1 MPVIIT
7 ITNEPTTVD
16 NSDRVY
22 NYSEYDR
29 ILKNVCNTTEY
40 DVFYSG
46 QNKGTLDYQ
55 LIKAIKDTDLF
66 KVYYRPKK
74 KMSYKYLGFTH
85 KSDIIKYRE
94 IPVNIDTNIEQRLQ
108 IHLIINNIEDISVP
122 THNFTGSGKYKKDVL
137 IHAGLRDVNNISII
151 EHNRNTNIGF
161 YYYEEQA
168 KEAKIEA
175 QTLTKEEATSEEEA
189 PVEEEASPEEENESQ
204 SSYSTENNISE
215 DNLDNTSPKTPVVK
229 MI

>member
-40 DVFYSG
+40 EVFYSG
-46 QNKGTLDYQ
+46 QNKGTIDYQ
-55 LIKAIKDTDLF
+55 LIKAIEDIDLF
-66 KVYYRPKK
+66 KVYYRSKK
-74 KMSYKYLGFTH
+74 NMSYKYLGLTH

-137 IHAGLRDVNNISII
+137 IHAGLRDANNISII

-161 YYYEEQA
+161 YYY
-168 KEAKIEA
+168 K
-175 QTLTKEEATSEEEA
+175 
-189 PVEEEASPEEENESQ
+189 VF
-204 SSYSTENNISE
+204 
-215 DNLDNTSPKTPVVK
+215 
-229 MI
+229 